1 MSLLV
6 DMMTNSLDAGYAEAT
21 ARRAV
26 RGDTGMNKGPA
37 ARLLAIVGVAL
48 IAMILMVAAM
58 KVHAAAPQAERERHQ
73 LVDRIHSDED
83 EVDALQDTV
92 ERLRAELD
100 AVQELSLPKS
110 AQERVRTLGLLAGS
124 EPAEGSGLKVV
135 AEDAKEVPNTNGT
148 SDPRAAEAAAN
159 GRILDR
165 DLQRLVNGLW
175 KAGAQAIAINGQR
188 LTALSAI
195 RAAGASILVDNR
207 PLAPPYT
214 ILAIGDAKP
223 MQVEFMVGA
232 DGRYLRSLQQFGIRI
247 NVGTQKKIKLSPAI
261 GTVLRYATV
270 PGAAPTS
277 SAAPGGAPATA
288 SPGGSPAPGKS
299 PGQSQSPTPSG
310 SARPTASHTPTP
322 KSSER
327 KDKQ

>member
-26 RGDTGMNKGPA
+26 RGDTGMNKGPL
-37 ARLLAIVGVAL
+37 ARILAVVGVAL

-73 LVDRIHSDED
+73 LVDRIHADEA
-83 EVDALQDTV
+83 EVDGLQSTV
-92 ERLRAELD
+92 ERLRDEVD
-100 AVQELSLPKS
+100 AIQEVSLPKG
-110 AQERVRTLGLLAGS
+110 AKDRVELLALLTGS
-124 EPAEGSGLKVV
+124 EPVEGPGLKVV
-135 AEDAKEVPNTNGT
+135 ADDAKGSDNSNGT
-148 SDPRAAEAAAN
+148 SDPRQAEAAAN

-175 KAGAQAIAINGQR
+175 KAGAEAISINNQR

-214 ILAIGDAKP
+214 ILAIGNAKP

-232 DGRYLRSLQQFGIRI
+232 DGRYLRQLQENYGIRV
-247 NVGTQKKIKLSPAI
+247 NLSAQKKMKLPAAL
-261 GTVLRYATV
+261 GTSLRYAN
-270 PGAAPTS
+270 PA
-277 SAAPGGAPATA
+277 GAPPPAPPPSTPAKPTPSPPPA
-288 SPGGSPAPGKS
+288 SPTGTGGP
-299 PGQSQSPTPSG
+299 PSG
-310 SARPTASHTPTP
+310 SARPTGAPTTSQ
-322 KSSER
+322 KATER
-327 KDKQ
+327 KGKQ